1 MTVLLRIKS
10 QREIKMVIIITA
22 FRNFTAI
29 TKRKKKAF
37 LLLKIT
43 PDTQKQLISGPLIL
57 QIREMRQGPV
67 RPVKVK
73 CKCTQNTYY
82 LYK

>member
-1 MTVLLRIKS
+1 
-10 QREIKMVIIITA
+10 MVIIITA

-57 QIREMRQGPV
+57 QIREMRQGQ
-67 RPVKVK
+67 
-73 CKCTQNTYY
+73 TQ
-82 LYK
+82 